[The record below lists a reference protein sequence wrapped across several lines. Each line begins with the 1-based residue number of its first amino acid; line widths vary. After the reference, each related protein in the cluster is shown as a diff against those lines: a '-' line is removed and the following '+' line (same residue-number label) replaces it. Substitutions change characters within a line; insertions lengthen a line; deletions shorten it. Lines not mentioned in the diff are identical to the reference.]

1 MYYYISDQKNVNIN
15 LFNIDK
21 LNKKEWVY
29 EKAIRLFSNF
39 YFDNYERT

>member
-29 EKAIRLFSNF
+29 EKTIRLFSNF